1 VKLRL
6 SSLTILIAISA
17 LLNQGCMRKLPP
29 QESCNFVQNPEQQRV
44 SWNKKVPVKL
54 YLHESVP
61 PEAYAAMDKAIAEY
75 NIKLGGG
82 REVFRIIA
90 RGASGALDPK
100 RDGYSMVYWFKSWDP
115 ARRTEQARTTIYWTG
130 DEIFEA
136 DIRVNAANFSYSI
149 GETTNPTEVDL
160 ASLMVH
166 EFGHALGLAHTLN
179 HGSVMNFSLDEGQD
193 RRRLSEED
201 LASLRCEYK

>member
-1 VKLRL
+1 VKLRQT
-6 SSLTILIAISA
+6 SLIVLIAMSA
-17 LLNQGCMRKLPP
+17 LMNQACMRKLPA
-29 QESCNFVQNPEQQRV
+29 QESCNFVQNPEKQRV
-44 SWNKKVPVKL
+44 SWNNKVPVKI

-61 PEAYAAMDKAIAEY
+61 QEAYAAMDKAIAEY
-75 NIKLGGG
+75 NAKLGGG
-82 REVFRIIA
+82 REMFRIVA

-149 GETTNPTEVDL
+149 GENTHPAEVDL
-160 ASLMVH
+160 VSLMVH
-166 EFGHALGLAHTLN
+166 EFGHALGLGHTLN
-179 HGSVMNFSLDEGQD
+179 HGSVMNFSLDQGQD
-193 RRRLSEED
+193 RRRLSDQD
-201 LASLRCEYK
+201 LASLQCEYK